1 MWMRYVFKKT
11 RQYQNKRV
19 ALETPWFSY
28 WTHELHFHQL
38 SKLLYDKDVHALLFI
53 PSLGIRITC
62 RFKGAWWRRETKAF
76 CQIDVSAIIR
86 YGNSDLR
93 SSQRRDLRREGIAG
107 PQHRSLYKITRR
119 GPQVSI
125 ACIILWH
132 QKLPFASVRD
142 RYPVRWSSIKPN

>member
-1 MWMRYVFKKT
+1 MWMRCFQKNKTVSKQKSCFRNVMVFIL
-11 RQYQNKRV
+11 NARV
-19 ALETPWFSY
+19 
-28 WTHELHFHQL
+28 LHFHQI

-53 PSLGIRITC
+53 PSLGIRITR

-93 SSQRRDLRREGIAG
+93 SSQRRDLRGEGIAG

-142 RYPVRWSSIKPN
+142 RYPVRWSSIKSN